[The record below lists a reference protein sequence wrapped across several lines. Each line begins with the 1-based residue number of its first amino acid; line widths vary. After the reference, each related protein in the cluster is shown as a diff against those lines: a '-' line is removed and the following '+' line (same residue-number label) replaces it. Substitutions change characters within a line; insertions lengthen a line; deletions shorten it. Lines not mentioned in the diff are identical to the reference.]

1 VRIKKL
7 LKLPLIIV
15 FFLTVLIVTFI
26 FANIRTSAVE
36 VTGIDFIGEATLPT
50 GTNFKDTEL
59 GGLSGITYDARNQL
73 YYAISDDRSEK
84 SPARFYTFEIELDT
98 NVFQESSIKP
108 VAVTTLKDKN
118 GKTFSAGTI
127 DPEGIA
133 LTNNSSI
140 FVSSE
145 GDARTGINPF
155 IKEFSLNSGQEI
167 SSLPIPDK
175 FLPSKDKK
183 RGIRNNLA
191 FESLA
196 IAPNNRYLFT
206 ATENALIQDGD
217 EAKPNQGS
225 LSRILQY
232 NLVTQKLEKEFLY
245 RTKLVKP
252 FFKLTGRFSSGLTDL
267 IALDNQGH
275 FLSIERT
282 FTGFGFVNSLFKVSL
297 ENADDIVNIDSL
309 EKIDSKTIKPVKK
322 ELLLDLGTLDVAL
335 DNTEGLTIGATLP
348 NGQPSLILVSD
359 NNFNNLQRT
368 QFLAFQLKIESRLER
383 LLRLLRQRISG

>member
-1 VRIKKL
+1 MRIKKL

>member
-1 VRIKKL
+1 MRIRKL
-7 LKLPLIIV
+7 FKLPLIIIFFVTILITGFV
-15 FFLTVLIVTFI
+15 FSNF
-26 FANIRTSAVE
+26 RTSAVE
-36 VTGIDFIGEATLPT
+36 VTGIKFIGEATLPT
-50 GTNFKDTEL
+50 GTNFKNTEL
-59 GGLSGITYDARNQL
+59 GGLSGITYDGKNQL
-73 YYAISDDRSEK
+73 YYAISDDRSQK
-84 SPARFYTFEIELDT
+84 SPARFYTFNIDLNLDS
-98 NVFQESSIKP
+98 FQSNSIKP
-108 VAVTTLKDKN
+108 IAVTTLKDRS
-118 GKTFSAGTI
+118 GKTFPAGTI

-140 FVSSE
+140 YVSSE
-145 GDARTGINPF
+145 GDALARINPF

-167 SSLPIPDK
+167 SSLTIPDK
-175 FLPSKDKK
+175 YLPSQDKK
-183 RGIRNNLA
+183 QGIRNNLA

-196 IAPNNRYLFT
+196 IAPDNKHLFT
-206 ATENALIQDGD
+206 ATENALIQDGE

-232 NLVTQKLEKEFLY
+232 NLITKQVEKEFLY
-245 RTKLVKP
+245 STERVKP
-252 FFKLTGRFSSGLTDL
+252 FFKLNGKFSSGLTDL

-297 ENADDIVNIDSL
+297 ENADDIQNIESL
-309 EKIDSKTIKPVKK
+309 KKVDLNTIKPVKK
-322 ELLLDLGTLDVAL
+322 KLLLNLGTLEVAL

-348 NGQPSLILVSD
+348 KGQPSLILVSD

-383 LLRLLRQRISG
+383 LLRLIRDRVS

>member
-1 VRIKKL
+1 MRIRKL
-7 LKLPLIIV
+7 FKLPLIVI
-15 FFLTVLIVTFI
+15 FFVTILIVTFW
-26 FANIRTSAVE
+26 FANFSTSAVE

-50 GTNFKDTEL
+50 GTNFQNTEL
-59 GGLSGITYDARNQL
+59 GGLSGITYDAGNQV
-73 YYAISDDRSEK
+73 YYAISDDRSQK
-84 SPARFYTFEIELDT
+84 SAARFYTFKINLNGDSFQKSDIEP
-98 NVFQESSIKP
+98 I
-108 VAVTTLKDKN
+108 AVTTLKDNN

-145 GDARTGINPF
+145 GDAEKGINPF
-155 IKEFSLNSGQEI
+155 IKEFSLDSGQEI
-167 SSLPIPDK
+167 SSLPIPQK
-175 FLPSKDKK
+175 FLPSEDKK
-183 RGIRNNLA
+183 QGIRNNLA

-196 IAPNNRYLFT
+196 ITPDKKHLFT
-206 ATENALIQDGD
+206 ATENALIQDGE

-225 LSRILQY
+225 SSRILQY
-232 NLVTQKLEKEFLY
+232 NLLTQKLEKEFLY
-245 RTKLVKP
+245 PTKLVKP
-252 FFKLTGRFSSGLTDL
+252 FFRLTGRFSSGLTDL

-297 ENADDIVNIDSL
+297 SNADDIKNIDSL
-309 EKIDSKTIKPVKK
+309 QQVDSQTIKPVKK
-322 ELLLDLGTLDVAL
+322 ELLLDLGKLDVAL
-335 DNTEGLTIGATLP
+335 DNTEGLTIGVTLP
-348 NGQPSLILVSD
+348 KGQPSLILVSD

-383 LLRLLRQRISG
+383 WLRLIRERIS